1 MTAQVEQTP
10 EVIPDV
16 KNIAPQEPIV
26 QAQTIEKEPESAQEV
41 NWRKYRE
48 QRAIER
54 KQKEEAEKR
63 ATEKAAEAEALK
75 AAMEALLNKQTP
87 QQSQQYRNTYESSE
101 SEISE
106 DEKIEKKVEAALQ
119 KRLHHEE
126 QLRLQREQQEYP
138 TRLTQTYQDF
148 NAVCN
153 TENLDYLDFHYPEI
167 TAAYKH
173 MPDGFDKWSSVYKAV
188 KRFVPNTDTK
198 KDLLKM
204 EKNMQK
210 PHSPSSIGTATPTGT
225 GAPHIITEEK
235 RAANWARM
243 EKARKGL
250 S

>member
-1 MTAQVEQTP
+1 MTAQVEQTQETNP
-10 EVIPDV
+10 EV
-16 KNIAPQEPIV
+16 KNIPSQEPVV
-26 QAQTIEKEPESAQEV
+26 QAQTTEKEPESVQEV

-63 ATEKAAEAEALK
+63 AAEKAAEAEALK
-75 AAMEALLNKQTP
+75 AAMEALLNKQAP
-87 QQSQQYRNTYESSE
+87 QQSQQYRSSYESTE
-101 SEISE
+101 NEISE
-106 DEKIEKKVEAALQ
+106 DEKIERKVEAALQ
-119 KRLHHEE
+119 KRLQQEE
-126 QLRLQREQQEYP
+126 QQRLQREHQEYP
-138 TRLTQTYQDF
+138 TKLTQTYQDF

-198 KDLLKM
+198 KDLMKM
-204 EKNMQK
+204 ERNMQK
-210 PHSPSSIGTATPTGT
+210 PHSPSSIGTATPQG
-225 GAPHIITEEK
+225 GPSAHVLTEEK
-235 RAANWARM
+235 RQANWERM
-243 EKARKGL
+243 QKSLKGL